1 MRAPTESIP
10 GMPSHSRLR
19 WVMVFA
25 VACLW
30 MLAVL
35 MRLGWLQLVCY
46 AKYLARA
53 EHQQERVLEINP
65 TRGIIYDRNGHEL
78 AVSTPVE
85 SCFVDP
91 EEITYPGMVAHML
104 APILGMPEEAILEK
118 LSESSKTF
126 VWLARKLPPETAERI
141 RRLNMRGIYLQKESE
156 RFYPQGP
163 LAAHVLGY
171 VDTDEHGLGG
181 IEYEFDKK
189 VRGRPGHMLVM
200 EDANRRWY
208 DRRVTAPEPGES
220 VVLTIDQT
228 ITYVAERELAA
239 AMEASQAKSGVVVI
253 QNPNNGDIYAIVNAP
268 DFDPNK
274 AGAAPADSRMNRAVG
289 AAYEP
294 GSTFKVFTIAGAIED
309 GVVHPQDNVDCQM
322 GKIQLPG
329 RLIHDWHPFGM
340 LTVAG
345 VLAHSSDVG
354 TIKIALKMGA
364 ARFDHY
370 IQAFGVGQSTRIE
383 LPGENPGLLRPLDRW
398 NASSIGSLAMGQ
410 EVSVTPVQLISAISA
425 IANGGMLYEPRIIR
439 EFKHG
444 AVDEV
449 PARPAPQRV
458 ISETTA
464 ATMRQL
470 MEGVVL
476 EGTGRPAQIPGYTT
490 AGKTG
495 TAQKIDPAT
504 GRYSPNQYI
513 ASFVGYAPLNNP
525 AITMLVVLDSPV
537 GVHHGGDVAGPV
549 FRRIAEQIL
558 PYLGTARDLPFPPQP
573 LVAKKKSPDPEV
585 AESEDVAQVDLLT
598 DASSAASA
606 PAPTLV
612 GPQPPAPTV
621 AFDNSHAV
629 EVPSLLGDS
638 VRGATE
644 ACTGAGLVPVL
655 VGSGIAVEQNPPPGV
670 RLARGGRVTV
680 RFARTARLVPA
691 SAGGSK

>member
-1 MRAPTESIP
+1 MI
-10 GMPSHSRLR
+10 
-19 WVMVFA
+19 VFA
-25 VACLW
+25 VAFLW

-35 MRLGWLQLVCY
+35 IRLGWLQLACY
-46 AKYLARA
+46 GKYLARA
-53 EHQQERVLEINP
+53 EHQQERVLEISP
-65 TRGIIYDRNGHEL
+65 SRGVIYDRNGREL
-78 AVSTPVE
+78 AVSTAVD

-91 EEITYPGMVAHML
+91 EEISDPGMVAGLL
-104 APILGMPEEAILEK
+104 APILQMPGEAILAK

-126 VWLARKLPPETAERI
+126 VWLARKLPPETSERI
-141 RRLNMRGIYLQKESE
+141 RRLNLRGIYLQKESE

-181 IEYEFDKK
+181 IEYEFDKE

-239 AMEASQAKSGVVVI
+239 AMEASHAKSGAVVV
-253 QNPNNGDIYAIVNAP
+253 QNPNNGDIYAIVNSP
-268 DFDPNK
+268 DFDPNQ
-274 AGAAPADSRMNRAVG
+274 AGAATADARMNRAVG

-294 GSTFKVFTIAGAIED
+294 GSTSKVFTISGAIED
-309 GVVHPQDNVDCQM
+309 GVAHPQDNVDCQM

-329 RLIHDWHPFGM
+329 RVIHDWHPFGV

-354 TIKIALKMGA
+354 TIKIAMKLGA
-364 ARFDHY
+364 TRLDHY
-370 IQAFGVGQSTRIE
+370 LQAFGLGQTTGIE
-383 LPGENPGLLRPLDRW
+383 LPGENRGLLRPLERW
-398 NASSIGSLAMGQ
+398 TAGSIGSLAMGQ
-410 EVSVTPVQLISAISA
+410 EVSVTPVQLISAISS
-425 IANGGMLYEPRIIR
+425 IANGGMLYKPRIIR
-439 EFKHG
+439 EFKRG
-444 AVDEV
+444 AVDET

-464 ATMRQL
+464 ATMRQM

-525 AITMLVVLDSPV
+525 AITILVVLDSPV

-549 FRRIAEQIL
+549 FRKIAEQIL
-558 PYLGTARDLPFPPQP
+558 PYLGAARDLPLPPQP
-573 LVAKKKSPDPEV
+573 LLAKKKSPEPEV
-585 AESEDVAQVDLLT
+585 MEAEDVAQVEPLN
-598 DASSAASA
+598 DATPGDAA
-606 PAPTLV
+606 PAPPVV

-621 AFDNSHAV
+621 AFDNTHAV

-644 ACTGAGLVPVL
+644 ACADMGLVPVL
-655 VGSGIAVEQNPPPGV
+655 VGSGIAVEQNPLPGA
-670 RLARGGRVTV
+670 RLPRGGRVTV
-680 RFARTARLVPA
+680 RFARTVRLVPA
-691 SAGGSK
+691 SAGGSN